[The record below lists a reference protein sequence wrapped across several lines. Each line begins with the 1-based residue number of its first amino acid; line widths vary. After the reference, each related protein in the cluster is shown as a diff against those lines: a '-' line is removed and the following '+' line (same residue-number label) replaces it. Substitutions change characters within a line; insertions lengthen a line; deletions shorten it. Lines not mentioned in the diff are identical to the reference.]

1 MNNIKIVR
9 LKNGEDIVGQYTAN
23 GVNSFDIIEPM
34 TVGVEYRGRE
44 AGLVMRHWLPVQLIK
59 QNEITLNGTDILCV
73 IEPAADFIEYYMN
86 TVEKI
91 HDLLKAKNLV
101 DEMSDEE
108 IDLIMNEFEDM
119 NNNGYTLH

>member
-1 MNNIKIVR
+1 MNTIKIVR

-23 GVNSFDIIEPM
+23 GINAFDIVEPM
-34 TVGVEYRGRE
+34 TVGVEYRGKE
-44 AGLVMRHWLPVQLIK
+44 AGLVMRHWLPVQLVK
-59 QNEITLNGTDILCV
+59 KNEITLNESDILCV
-73 IEPAADFIEYYMN
+73 IEPDNEFVEYYMN

-119 NNNGYTLH
+119 DNNGYTLH

>member
-1 MNNIKIVR
+1 MNTIRIVR

-23 GVNSFDIIEPM
+23 GLSTFDIVEPM
-34 TVGVEYRGRE
+34 TVGVEYRGKE
-44 AGLVMRHWLPVQLIK
+44 AGLVMRHWLPVQLVK
-59 QNEITLNGTDILCV
+59 KNEITLNESDILCV
-73 IEPAADFIEYYMN
+73 IEPDEQFIEYYIN

-119 NNNGYTLH
+119 DNNGYTLH

>member
-1 MNNIKIVR
+1 MNSIKIVR
-9 LKNGEDIVGQYTAN
+9 LQNGEDIVGQCSAN
-23 GVNSFDIIEPM
+23 GISAFDIIEPM
-34 TVGVEYRGRE
+34 TVGVEYRNKE
-44 AGLVMRHWLPVQLIK
+44 AGLVMRHWLPVQLVK
-59 QNEITLNGTDILCV
+59 KNEITINDTDILCV
-73 IEPAADFIEYYMN
+73 IEPTDDFVEYYMN

-119 NNNGYTLH
+119 DNNGYTLH